1 MPTYNPDH
9 VEYNIAS
16 ARIHVRL
23 DDGKLL
29 PAYWAH
35 PTLTAKFPGIA
46 LIHDWWGLTD
56 SVRRMANQLA
66 QVGHYVIAPDLFNG
80 SVATSH
86 AEALN
91 LLDKLGDGGYA
102 RVNAVLSVLERH
114 HQCNG
119 YVGVVGFGLGGSLAF
134 EAAIMRDDLEA
145 AVAYGGFPQRYFGY
159 FHRSNT
165 PILAL
170 YGTREQYIPPEVIE
184 KLRTEL
190 AANPRGLPHEVVML
204 DNLDHHLLKDIIS
217 PQEDIQIRKGW
228 HKTLDFLDNLLQGP
242 NRPPDRRK
250 R

>member
-1 MPTYNPDH
+1 MPSYNPDH
-9 VEYNIAS
+9 VEYNIVS
-16 ARIHVRL
+16 GRIHVRL
-23 DDGKLL
+23 DDGSLL

-35 PTLTAKFPGIA
+35 PTLAIKFPGIA

-66 QVGHYVIAPDLFNG
+66 QVGYYVIAPDLFNG
-80 SVATSH
+80 SVATTH

-102 RVNAVLSVLERH
+102 RINAVLSALERH
-114 HQCNG
+114 HHCNG
-119 YVGVVGFGLGGSLAF
+119 YVGAVGFGMGGSLAF
-134 EAAIMRDDLEA
+134 EAAIMRGDLEA
-145 AVAYGGFPQRYFGY
+145 AVAYGGFPQRYLGY

-184 KLRTEL
+184 KLRAEL
-190 AANPRGLPHEVVML
+190 ATNPRGLPHEVVML
-204 DNLDHHLLKDIIS
+204 DHLDHQLLKDHTS

-228 HKTLDFLDNLLQGP
+228 HKTLDFLDHLLQGP
-242 NRPPDRRK
+242 KRPPDRRQ